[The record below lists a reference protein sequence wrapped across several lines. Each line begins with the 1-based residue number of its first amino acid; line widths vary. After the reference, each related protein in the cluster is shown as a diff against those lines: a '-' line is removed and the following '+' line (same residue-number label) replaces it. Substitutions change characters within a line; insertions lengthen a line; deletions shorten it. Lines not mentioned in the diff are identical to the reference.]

1 MKKIGN
7 YLNEKKLSL
16 TFLFKHGLVSW
27 FLYYQDLKNADEEIY
42 HI

>member
-16 TFLFKHGLVSW
+16 TFLFKHGLVVW
-27 FLYYQDLKNADEEIY
+27 FLSYQDLNKAEEEIY